1 MGLCFTLCGTW
12 AMLHA
17 RSRDRIR
24 KNGKISG
31 FGARAEAEG
40 LDCRARRSWLD
51 RLVGQPGRRGLSN
64 LWYGAQFPARLI
76 CPAASGLAGAR
87 DVGLDP
93 GHAKGRRL
101 APGATLHM
109 SQNGMWGDRHAQAGQ
124 RPSSTQSKAEPGKI
138 QRPYSAALCKTARLI
153 RGFWP
158 LSTRLPVMRCDVV
171 SEQLPSKVELSGAT
185 TFGASDALASND
197 ICREASIIN
206 FTRATASTAG
216 NLLDDR

>member
-1 MGLCFTLCGTW
+1 MTRKAPGRTLMGLCFTLCGTW

-51 RLVGQPGRRGLSN
+51 RLVGQPRRRGLSN

-109 SQNGMWGDRHAQAGQ
+109 SQNGMWGDRHAQAGR
-124 RPSSTQSKAEPGKI
+124 RPSSTQSEAEPVI
-138 QRPYSAALCKTARLI
+138 VHH
-153 RGFWP
+153 GF
-158 LSTRLPVMRCDVV
+158 
-171 SEQLPSKVELSGAT
+171 Q
-185 TFGASDALASND
+185 
-197 ICREASIIN
+197 
-206 FTRATASTAG
+206 G
-216 NLLDDR
+216 NGHFQCTEIPQH